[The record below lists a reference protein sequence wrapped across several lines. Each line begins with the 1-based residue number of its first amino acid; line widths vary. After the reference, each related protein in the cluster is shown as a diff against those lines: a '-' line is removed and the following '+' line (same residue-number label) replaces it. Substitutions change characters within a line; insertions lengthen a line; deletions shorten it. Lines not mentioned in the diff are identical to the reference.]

1 MLGGRKRGKEKEK
14 SVVLARW
21 QAGLM
26 HSCKFSG
33 YKDNPHVALMIKH
46 GTKGTP
52 YRPYDLL

>member
-33 YKDNPHVALMIKH
+33 YKDNAMWQRHVRCGIN
-46 GTKGTP
+46 
-52 YRPYDLL
+52 D